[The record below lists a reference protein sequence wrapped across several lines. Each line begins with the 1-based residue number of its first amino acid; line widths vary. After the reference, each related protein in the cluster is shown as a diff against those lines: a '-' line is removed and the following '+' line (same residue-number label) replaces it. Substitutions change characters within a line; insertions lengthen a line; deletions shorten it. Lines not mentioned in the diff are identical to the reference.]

1 MYHALT
7 DVEWANAAHVL
18 RQVEFELN
26 IQDKFGPETTLDD
39 FPDLDIPNTPEH
51 ENFNVVDYAGQDD
64 KWMTHWHTFIG
75 DRLAD
80 ELAGNGDDEIP
91 TPYLDVDLVLPT
103 PGASENYIN
112 AFLLLSCGNLLACG
126 TVMLE
131 AIPLGTCISS

>member
-26 IQDKFGPETTLDD
+26 IQDKFGPGTTLDD

-103 PGASENYIN
+103 PGASDNYIN
-112 AFLLLSCGNLLACG
+112 AFLLLPCSNLLARG

-131 AIPLGTCISS
+131 AIPLGTCISR